1 MATYGYIFITS
12 QNERDIDAQRVQMLA
27 LDCNKNIEE
36 PSSQEKLR
44 PEWRRML
51 SNLKKHDTIVVYKLS
66 HALRGIR
73 ELGAF
78 LDLVSRYEIRLIS
91 IMDRI
96 DTDNELYDDTTAADV
111 LKVIGSLSS
120 EVVELRKQE
129 IKALKKVKTIKN
141 PRLLKTE
148 LKIDREKTV
157 VNMYNSG
164 HSIDDIWEVSGYKSR
179 TSVFHVLN
187 RYGVQLNRGRHQG
200 PIKKKDDSPK
210 GKV

>member
-1 MATYGYIFITS
+1 M
-12 QNERDIDAQRVQMLA
+12 
-27 LDCNKNIEE
+27 
-36 PSSQEKLR
+36 
-44 PEWRRML
+44 
-51 SNLKKHDTIVVYKLS
+51 
-66 HALRGIR
+66 RGIR

-91 IMDRI
+91 IIDRI
-96 DTDNELYDDTTAADV
+96 DTDKEFYDDTTAADV

-120 EVVELRKQE
+120 EVAELRKQE

-179 TSVFHVLN
+179 TSVFRVLN
-187 RYGVQLNRGRHQG
+187 RYGVQLNRGRHHG
-200 PIKKKDDSPK
+200 PIKKKEK
-210 GKV
+210 

>member
-1 MATYGYIFITS
+1 M
-12 QNERDIDAQRVQMLA
+12 
-27 LDCNKNIEE
+27 
-36 PSSQEKLR
+36 
-44 PEWRRML
+44 
-51 SNLKKHDTIVVYKLS
+51 
-66 HALRGIR
+66 RGIR

-91 IMDRI
+91 IIDRI
-96 DTDNELYDDTTAADV
+96 DTDKEFYDDTTAADV

-120 EVVELRKQE
+120 EVAELRKQE
-129 IKALKKVKTIKN
+129 IKALKKVKTIKT

-179 TSVFHVLN
+179 TSVFRVLN
-187 RYGVQLNRGRHQG
+187 RYGVQLNRGRHHG
-200 PIKKKDDSPK
+200 PIKKKEK
-210 GKV
+210 

>member
-1 MATYGYIFITS
+1 M
-12 QNERDIDAQRVQMLA
+12 
-27 LDCNKNIEE
+27 
-36 PSSQEKLR
+36 
-44 PEWRRML
+44 
-51 SNLKKHDTIVVYKLS
+51 VYKLS

-91 IMDRI
+91 IIDRI
-96 DTDNELYDDTTAADV
+96 DTDKEFYDDTTAADV

-120 EVVELRKQE
+120 EVAELRKQE

-164 HSIDDIWEVSGYKSR
+164 HSIDDIWEVRGYKSR
-179 TSVFHVLN
+179 TSVFRVLN
-187 RYGVQLNRGRHQG
+187 RYGVQLNRGRHHG